1 MTNGSRRGRAPAL
14 ALTLALVLGTLPTL
28 CAAHGA
34 DDGEGFTSG
43 LLHPVFGFDHLLA
56 MVSVGIVSAQL
67 GGASLW
73 RVPLA
78 FVIAMALGGVLGALQ
93 LPLPLREAGI
103 AVSVVVL
110 GIAVLVVQRHGRWHW
125 IFLCVLFF
133 GLCHG
138 HAHGAE
144 MPRSVSPA
152 FYTFGFL
159 TSTALL
165 HAAGLLLGELALR
178 RHRAW
183 KLLRC
188 SGAAMALVGLGLL
201 IRGVQA

>member
-1 MTNGSRRGRAPAL
+1 MDPIVKSGSRRGRAL
-14 ALTLALVLGTLPTL
+14 AFALVLGALPAL

-34 DDGEGFTSG
+34 DDGEGFASG

-67 GGASLW
+67 GAASLW

-78 FVIAMALGGVLGALQ
+78 FVIAMALGGLLGALQ
-93 LPLPLREAGI
+93 VPLPLREAGI

-110 GIAVLVVQRHGRWHW
+110 GIAVVAARRHARPHW
-125 IFLCVLFF
+125 IFPFVLFF

-152 FYTFGFL
+152 FYTLGFL

-165 HAAGLLLGELALR
+165 HVAGLLIGELALR
-178 RHRAW
+178 RERAC